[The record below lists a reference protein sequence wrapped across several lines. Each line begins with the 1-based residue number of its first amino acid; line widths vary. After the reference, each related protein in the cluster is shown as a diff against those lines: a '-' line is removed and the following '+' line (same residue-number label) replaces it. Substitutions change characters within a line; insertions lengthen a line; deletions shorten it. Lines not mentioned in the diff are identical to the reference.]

1 MIKIQKY
8 LGFGIVR
15 SERSDTIVT
24 LTVTKRKDLDILIS
38 LFKSR
43 NFLGSKDLDFK
54 DFIVIQQL
62 LNNNHHKTEEGLQQ
76 IRTIKRN
83 MNLRRIHE

>member
-1 MIKIQKY
+1 MIKIQKF

-38 LFKSR
+38 LFKSS

-54 DFIVIQQL
+54 DFIIIQLL
-62 LNNNHHKTEEGLQQ
+62 LNNNQHKTEEGLQQ
-76 IRTIKRN
+76 IRTIKGN

>member
-1 MIKIQKY
+1 MIKIQKF